1 MEQGM
6 ARLTAEQKDANKVA
20 SKERARAFNARRKAY
35 REALDAAEAEGKQS
49 PEHAE
54 LEAAREACAQAR
66 ASRIAALS
74 AIDEQI
80 AQLQAQRQQVDAEHG
95 VRLDA
100 AKQRYDTAW
109 FAQDAVL
116 KHFKETVNARFPD
129 MVDCG
134 YQSRWQRPDGI

>member
-1 MEQGM
+1 M
-6 ARLTAEQKDANKVA
+6 ARLSAEQKEANKIA
-20 SKERARAFNARRKAY
+20 SKERTQAFNARRKAY

-54 LEAAREACAQAR
+54 LEAAREASEKAR

-80 AQLQAQRQQVDAEHG
+80 AQLQAQRQQVEAEHG
-95 VRLDA
+95 VTRDA

-109 FAQDAVL
+109 LAQDAVL
-116 KHFKETVNARFPD
+116 KELKESVNARFPD
-129 MVDCG
+129 MVDCW
-134 YQSRWQRPDGI
+134 YQSQWVRPDGI